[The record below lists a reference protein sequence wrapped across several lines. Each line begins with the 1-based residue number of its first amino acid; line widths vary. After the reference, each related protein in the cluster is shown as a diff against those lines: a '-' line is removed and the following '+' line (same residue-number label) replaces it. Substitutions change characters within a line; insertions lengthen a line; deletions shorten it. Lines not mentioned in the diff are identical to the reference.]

1 MLGIFKTLKDSCTI
15 LLDQQLKIYSDH
27 KNIRCKNFNIDRVL
41 WWIIILEEYRPEIE
55 YIPGYKN
62 IVADSL
68 SQLPIK
74 ENQETTHEST
84 YKTET
89 TSELYDTE
97 ELPDG
102 MFPLSFN
109 LKNRYYW
116 EDFFLKEKLNCA
128 KYKRVLFAEAGTLEN
143 L

>member
-74 ENQETTHEST
+74 ENQENIHEST
-84 YKTET
+84 
-89 TSELYDTE
+89 
-97 ELPDG
+97 
-102 MFPLSFN
+102 
-109 LKNRYYW
+109 
-116 EDFFLKEKLNCA
+116 
-128 KYKRVLFAEAGTLEN
+128 
-143 L
+143 